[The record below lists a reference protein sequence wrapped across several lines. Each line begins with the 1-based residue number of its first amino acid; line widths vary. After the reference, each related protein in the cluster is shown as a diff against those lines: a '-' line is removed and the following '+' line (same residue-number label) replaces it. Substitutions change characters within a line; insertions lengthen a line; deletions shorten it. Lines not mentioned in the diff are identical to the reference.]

1 MPLGE
6 DGEVGGMGMFGK
18 VGKRVRRRTRRRM
31 SSVNAIGVASI
42 TGSLGG
48 GAEMAKSKSVDSD
61 LGGKKGREARFLPRR
76 LLFGASEGEAYDVD
90 TGIRLVAFASLAWSV
105 THLSPMIFE
114 ALQM

>member
-1 MPLGE
+1 MPVGE
-6 DGEVGGMGMFGK
+6 DGKVGGMGSVGK
-18 VGKRVRRRTRRRM
+18 VGKRFRRRIRSPM
-31 SSVNAIGVASI
+31 SSVKAIGVVSI

-48 GAEMAKSKSVDSD
+48 GAELAKSKSVDSD

-90 TGIRLVAFASLAWSV
+90 TGIRLVSFASLAWSV

-114 ALQM
+114 ALRM